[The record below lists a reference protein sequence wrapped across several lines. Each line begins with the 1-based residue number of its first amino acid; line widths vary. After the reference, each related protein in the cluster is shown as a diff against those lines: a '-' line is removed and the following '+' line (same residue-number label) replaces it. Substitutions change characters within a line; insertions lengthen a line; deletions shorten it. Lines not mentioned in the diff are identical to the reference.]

1 MSKYIEEK
9 VNLLKKKGYEDILIK
24 AKDGMG
30 NEFDAVRTCARSC
43 AACPYLLGYG
53 LDTYCAVE
61 AYANEDYGCCQEIK
75 ELD

>member
-1 MSKYIEEK
+1 MSNYIEEK
-9 VNLLKKKGYEDILIK
+9 VNLLKEKGYEDIIFM

-30 NEFDAVRTCARSC
+30 NDYPAVRTCARNC
-43 AACPYLLGYG
+43 IGCPYLLGYG

-61 AYANEDYGCCQEIK
+61 AYGNPDYGCIQEII